1 MAMAG
6 MEIWIEMCM
15 PDNVVHVYVSFQF
28 TFSKVLLHVI
38 KVSIYLNHSRF
49 ILLLNSLR
57 MTYDMLVS
65 QIHTVLFG

>member
-38 KVSIYLNHSRF
+38 KVSIYLKSF
-49 ILLLNSLR
+49 SLHP
-57 MTYDMLVS
+57 S
-65 QIHTVLFG
+65 